1 MINGFHLPT
10 FITGIC
16 TGWQKLACASNQ
28 SSHQIH
34 PSPDKHI
41 TTNNKSDES
50 SQFLAE
56 HGNQRVAEI
65 LLPTSCPNTKFMTL
79 FLMLRNAQKR
89 AKQDA
94 FFVRPDIAFV
104 IGEFRRES
112 QFDLITSCHRSGGS
126 VFFSSPQIVFIFHPL
141 AGEMG

>member
-1 MINGFHLPT
+1 MINWFHLPT

-16 TGWQKLACASNQ
+16 TGCTGCLAYP
-28 SSHQIH
+28 SSHLPDSARYHHH
-34 PSPDKHI
+34 PPDKHI
-41 TTNNKSDES
+41 TSKHSSDES

-65 LLPTSCPNTKFMTL
+65 LLL
-79 FLMLRNAQKR
+79 HFLSEHKIHDPVFKLRNAQKR

-112 QFDLITSCHRSGGS
+112 QFDLITGCQQTGWS
-126 VFFSSPQIVFIFHPL
+126 VFFSSPQIVFIFTP
-141 AGEMG
+141 